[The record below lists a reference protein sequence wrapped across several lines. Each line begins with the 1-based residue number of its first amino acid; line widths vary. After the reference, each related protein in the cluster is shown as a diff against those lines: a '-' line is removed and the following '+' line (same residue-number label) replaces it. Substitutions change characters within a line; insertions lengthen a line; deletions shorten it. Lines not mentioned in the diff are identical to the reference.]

1 MNFKRCAVLIAVTS
15 LTLFAVSTFAE
26 ELYVYPAKGQSA
38 SKMEKDKSDC
48 RTWAMNQGGTTASSQ
63 PQEASTQNS
72 GPKGQRIKGSARGA
86 AGGAAVGAI
95 AGDAGKGA
103 AIGAVAGE
111 MRGGRQAREERR
123 EEKSEAQQK
132 AQAQQQQTSNNFNK
146 AYGACLEGRGYSV
159 K

>member
-1 MNFKRCAVLIAVTS
+1 MNRKTCVVLVAMLS
-15 LTLFAVSTFAE
+15 LTLFAASTFAE

-63 PQEASTQNS
+63 PQAQPESS
-72 GPKGQRIKGSARGA
+72 GPKGQRIKGGARGA

-111 MRGGRQAREERR
+111 MRGGREARQERR

-132 AQAQQQQTSNNFNK
+132 AQAQQQQTSANFNK